1 VETRRDPI
9 TVRWWLLLA
18 MVIFTTAALAIGW
31 AIATRSQSGAEAKVE
46 AAVIDSSRAQSE
58 ESKALEC
65 ADFADDKTRDEFIS
79 YGGPAKG
86 CDMGFASP
94 DHSRELVSH
103 AQVNAD
109 KAEVNAEIVQRNVTE
124 ASGVVNQWLFG
135 IGLAAAMG
143 AATLAIAPR
152 RSPQPPRKR

>member
-1 VETRRDPI
+1 
-9 TVRWWLLLA
+9 

-31 AIATRSQSGAEAKVE
+31 ALASRSQSGAEAKVE

-58 ESKALEC
+58 ESKALQC

-94 DHSRELVSH
+94 DHS
-103 AQVNAD
+103 
-109 KAEVNAEIVQRNVTE
+109 
-124 ASGVVNQWLFG
+124 G